1 MKVIE
6 LFSKVI
12 DLLNLNQM
20 RYKVL
25 ERDHFN
31 LIGINI
37 LENNLRT
44 YGMVVGKDTFQES
57 RCIN

>member
-20 RYKVL
+20 KYKVL
-25 ERDHFN
+25 ERDRFN

-44 YGMVVGKDTFQES
+44 YGMAVGKDAFQES